1 MGKVG
6 GAIAG
11 KSKKQPPISNAMQAC
26 ANKAGYYVATRLEE
40 SIWQSTVAS
49 VAGSQV
55 TITGGTNV
63 GLQDGMTLT
72 LLARGADVMDPET
85 NEVIGFETAEIGQV
99 RIVSAQEKFS
109 TCEIIQGGDGA
120 KQGDLVRREN
130 SKR

>member
-1 MGKVG
+1 VGKLG

-26 ANKAGYYVATRLEE
+26 ANKAAYSVATKLEE
-40 SIWQSTVAS
+40 STWQSTVAS
-49 VAGSQV
+49 VTGSQV

-63 GLQDGMTLT
+63 GLQEGMTLT
-72 LLARGADVMDPET
+72 LLARGADVADPET
-85 NEVIGFETAEIGQV
+85 NEVIGFETSEIGQV
-99 RIVSAQEKFS
+99 RILSAQEKFS

-130 SKR
+130 PKR